1 MVEVFLGLWLDKSG
15 FEEEQRMKKTI
26 AMVLVTVLM
35 LAAFPVCEGENLQIL
50 RGPVIGIAWRSDT
63 DSEFFTNICRAIESA
78 GGEWVLLSQVQSADL
93 EYDGEGHLIQGVTAL
108 GSLDE
113 ASAKYVRVNTWHD
126 SNAAEAVGNVGIVLF
141 TGGEDI
147 SPSLYFSP
155 EPWHGIVEEI
165 DFCAERDV
173 SDYLTMT
180 YCLDH
185 DTPIM
190 GFCRG
195 MQMLSVV
202 SGAEVIQDVP
212 AYFSELGVPY
222 GYEHRN
228 QKATPDSYRDY
239 APHDVQIVSDSF
251 LYEMVSSNA
260 LTGCPSWH
268 HQAIRNVDNTRL
280 VITGI
285 TETNGVQ
292 MIEAVERTDKTFAVG
307 LQFHP
312 EAALVKH
319 LENADNR
326 NDFMDYDTALSIFQW
341 IVEERYL
348 EQDAADAA

>member
-1 MVEVFLGLWLDKSG
+1 
-15 FEEEQRMKKTI
+15 MKKLI
-26 AMVLVTVLM
+26 AIIFVAVLM
-35 LAAFPVCEGENLQIL
+35 FTMSTVSGAESLQIPG
-50 RGPVIGIAWRSDT
+50 GPVIGIAWRSDT
-63 DSEFFTNICRAIESA
+63 DSEFFTNITRAIESA
-78 GGEWVLLSQVQSADL
+78 GGTWVMLEQVQSADL
-93 EYDGEGHLIQGVTAL
+93 EYDSEGCLTEGVTAL
-108 GSLDE
+108 GSLNE
-113 ASAKYVRVNTWHD
+113 AAAKYVRVNTWHD
-126 SNAAEAVGNVGIVLF
+126 SNAEAATQNVSIVIF

-155 EPWHGIVEEI
+155 ETWHGITEEI
-165 DFCAERDV
+165 DYCAERDV
-173 SDYLTMT
+173 SDYLTMA

-185 DTPIM
+185 DIPVM

-202 SGAEVIQDVP
+202 SGAEAMQDVP
-212 AYFSELGVPY
+212 AYFAELGIPY

-239 APHDVQIVSDSF
+239 APHDVQIASDSF
-251 LYEMVSSNA
+251 LYEMAGSNV

-268 HQAIRNVDNTRL
+268 HQAIKNVDNTRL
-280 VITGI
+280 VVTGI

-307 LQFHP
+307 VQFHP
-312 EAALVKH
+312 EAALVKY

-326 NDFMDYDTALSIFQW
+326 NDFMDYETALSIFQW
-341 IVEERYL
+341 IVQERYL

>member
-1 MVEVFLGLWLDKSG
+1 
-15 FEEEQRMKKTI
+15 MKKLI
-26 AMVLVTVLM
+26 AIIFVAVLM
-35 LAAFPVCEGENLQIL
+35 FTMSTVSGAESLQIP
-50 RGPVIGIAWRSDT
+50 GEPVIGIAWRSDT
-63 DSEFFTNICRAIESA
+63 DSEFFTNITRAIESA
-78 GGEWVLLSQVQSADL
+78 GGTWVMLEQVQSADL
-93 EYDGEGHLIQGVTAL
+93 EYDSEGCLTEGVTAL
-108 GSLDE
+108 GSLNE
-113 ASAKYVRVNTWHD
+113 AAAKYVRVNTWHD
-126 SNAAEAVGNVGIVLF
+126 SNAEAATQNVSIVIF

-155 EPWHGIVEEI
+155 ETWHGITEEI
-165 DFCAERDV
+165 DYCAERDV
-173 SDYLTMT
+173 SDYLTMA

-185 DTPIM
+185 DIPVM

-202 SGAEVIQDVP
+202 SGAETIQDVP
-212 AYFSELGVPY
+212 AYFAERGIPY

-239 APHDVQIVSDSF
+239 VPHDVQIASDSF
-251 LYEMVSSNA
+251 LYEMAGSNV

-268 HQAIRNVDNTRL
+268 HQAIKNVDNTRL
-280 VITGI
+280 VVTGI

-307 LQFHP
+307 VQFHP
-312 EAALVKH
+312 EAALVKY

-326 NDFMDYDTALSIFQW
+326 NDFMDYETALSIFQW
-341 IVEERYL
+341 IVQERYL

>member
-1 MVEVFLGLWLDKSG
+1 MRKRMLWRPENRK
-15 FEEEQRMKKTI
+15 EMKRRLKPVVLMT
-26 AMVLVTVLM
+26 ALVLVL
-35 LAAFPVCEGENLQIL
+35 LLISCSSQPEKKA
-50 RGPVIGIAWRSDT
+50 VIGIAWRSNQNAET
-63 DSEFFTNICRAIESA
+63 FQAVCQAIESA
-78 GGEWVLLSQVQSADL
+78 GGVPVVLDQILSADL
-93 EYDGEGHLIQGVTAL
+93 NYENGMLTEGKDADGCL
-108 GSLDE
+108 SDE
-113 ASAKYVRVNTWHD
+113 AAKLVRCNSWQD
-126 SNAAEAVGNVGIVLF
+126 SNAETAMDGITAVVF
-141 TGGEDI
+141 PGGEEI
-147 SPSLYFSP
+147 SPSLYYDPKPALSTEVFS
-155 EPWHGIVEEI
+155 
-165 DFCAERDV
+165 AERDV

-185 DTPIM
+185 DIPVM

-251 LYEMVSSNA
+251 LYEMVSSNV

-292 MIEAVERTDKTFAVG
+292 IIEAVERTDKTFAVG

-326 NDFMDYDTALSIFQW
+326 NDFMDYKTALSIFQW

>member
-1 MVEVFLGLWLDKSG
+1 
-15 FEEEQRMKKTI
+15 MKKTI
-26 AMVLVTVLM
+26 ALILTAVLM
-35 LAAFPVCEGENLQIL
+35 FTTFTVSGAENRQIP
-50 RGPVIGIAWRSDT
+50 GGSVIGIAWRSDT

-78 GGEWVLLSQVQSADL
+78 GGTWVMLEQVQSADL
-93 EYDGEGHLIQGVTAL
+93 EYDGDGHLIQGVTAL
-108 GSLDE
+108 GSLNE
-113 ASAKYVRVNTWHD
+113 AAAKYIRVNTWHD
-126 SNAAEAVGNVGIVLF
+126 SNAAKAVGNIGIVLF

-147 SPSLYFSP
+147 SPSLYFRP
-155 EPWHGIVEEI
+155 ETWHGIKEEI
-165 DFCAERDV
+165 DYSAERDV

-185 DTPIM
+185 DIPVM

-202 SGAEVIQDVP
+202 SGAETIQDIP

-222 GYEHRN
+222 SYEHRN

-239 APHDVQIVSDSF
+239 APHNVQVAFDSF
-251 LYEMVSSNA
+251 LYEMAGSNV

-268 HQAIRNVDNTRL
+268 HQAIKNVDNTRL

-285 TETNGVQ
+285 TETNGVR

-326 NDFMDYDTALSIFQW
+326 NDFMDYETALSIFQW
-341 IVEERYL
+341 IVQERYL
-348 EQDAADAA
+348 EQDTADAA